1 MAHPPLQSIEPS
13 PTRWAGRWHALPIA
27 ARARRAPYA
36 VSQLCS
42 VFEAILAASGDPVLF
57 HCTIGRDRNG
67 ITTAY
72 VLLRILGVSRG
83 DAMKDYL
90 ASNVHNTEVVQS
102 HIEFYESL
110 GMGALVETARAAVI
124 S

>member
-1 MAHPPLQSIEPS
+1 M
-13 PTRWAGRWHALPIA
+13 
-27 ARARRAPYA
+27 
-36 VSQLCS
+36 SQLGS

-57 HCTIGRDRNG
+57 HCTIGRDRTG
-67 ITTAY
+67 ITAY
-72 VLLRILGVSRG
+72 LLLRILSVSRG